1 MLFNQ
6 NVWYATPIRWM
17 DYLGK
22 CSLTWIYNK
31 FENKIFKSWKMGTK
45 TSIAFLFLF
54 SVVSLIMKVSG
65 PVFYKKNVFKQ
76 KCNKVASFNELQ
88 VSSRSTWINFIFSH
102 QISFIYSV
110 HLKRERKDR
119 QNTFLTLIPTLIDH
133 IVKIQT
139 RSEMNTVFFWNHFLA
154 NYISWHQTGRLTPAP
169 SDPRWDISL

>member
-1 MLFNQ
+1 
-6 NVWYATPIRWM
+6 
-17 DYLGK
+17 
-22 CSLTWIYNK
+22 
-31 FENKIFKSWKMGTK
+31 MGTK

-76 KCNKVASFNELQ
+76 KCNKVASYAFNELQ
-88 VSSRSTWINFIFSH
+88 VSSRSTRINFIFSH

-139 RSEMNTVFFWNHFLA
+139 RSEMNTVFF
-154 NYISWHQTGRLTPAP
+154 
-169 SDPRWDISL
+169 